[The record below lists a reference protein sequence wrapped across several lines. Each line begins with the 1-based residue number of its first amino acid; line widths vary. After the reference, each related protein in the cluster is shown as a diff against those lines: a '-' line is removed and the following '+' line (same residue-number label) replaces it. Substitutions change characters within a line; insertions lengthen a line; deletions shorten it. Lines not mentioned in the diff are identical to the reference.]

1 MGSIE
6 YDIVAH
12 TYDFT
17 MVPSAFMRAVMEN
30 VLVTTRLGPKPLE
43 GIKPAPAHFKT
54 MFDKADRVEMP
65 PIKKGQEWPDL
76 EVRVAA

>member
-30 VLVTTRLGPKPLE
+30 VLVTTRWVPS
-43 GIKPAPAHFKT
+43 HS
-54 MFDKADRVEMP
+54 KA
-65 PIKKGQEWPDL
+65 
-76 EVRVAA
+76 

>member
-12 TYDFT
+12 TYDVT
-17 MVPSAFMRAVMEN
+17 MVQSTFMRAVMEN
-30 VLVTTRLGPKPLE
+30 VLVTTRLGRKPLE
-43 GIKPAPAHFKT
+43 SIKPAPAHFKT

-65 PIKKGQEWPDL
+65 PIT
-76 EVRVAA
+76 VRRARNGRT

>member
-1 MGSIE
+1 
-6 YDIVAH
+6 
-12 TYDFT
+12 